1 MDAAPVVAVSPSF
14 PTDPAVVI
22 EPDPVYPVLERGLR
36 LEQARVGSPSFGV
49 TVPFPKGWARTDTDL
64 VESKWAPPG
73 SPLNTYLL
81 RVKIVSGLRLTI
93 EQALAQRRTALE
105 SVVTEWDLE
114 NESDDTFTATYVN
127 DEHRR
132 LAIERF
138 LSLDGTD
145 NAFVTIA
152 VIGRVADREG
162 LSDLWPGSRRR
173 APALE
178 AVGLDRVQHLVGSG
192 PVRLRTCTQSRRF
205 AATWLT
211 RSTVTPPGQPLC
223 STVTDGFSPAS
234 VIGSAESSHSGC

>member
-1 MDAAPVVAVSPSF
+1 MDTAPVVAVSPSF
-14 PTDPAVVI
+14 PTDPPVVI
-22 EPDPVYPVLERGLR
+22 EPDPVYPVLERGLP
-36 LEQARVGSPSFGV
+36 LGQARVGSPSFGV

-93 EQALAQRRTALE
+93 EQALAQRRSALE

-114 NESDDTFTATYVN
+114 NESHDTFTATYVN
-127 DEHRR
+127 DGYKR

-152 VIGRVADREG
+152 VIGRVSDREG
-162 LSDLWPGSRRR
+162 LSDLLARVSADARR
-173 APALE
+173 
-178 AVGLDRVQHLVGSG
+178 
-192 PVRLRTCTQSRRF
+192 
-205 AATWLT
+205 
-211 RSTVTPPGQPLC
+211 
-223 STVTDGFSPAS
+223 
-234 VIGSAESSHSGC
+234 